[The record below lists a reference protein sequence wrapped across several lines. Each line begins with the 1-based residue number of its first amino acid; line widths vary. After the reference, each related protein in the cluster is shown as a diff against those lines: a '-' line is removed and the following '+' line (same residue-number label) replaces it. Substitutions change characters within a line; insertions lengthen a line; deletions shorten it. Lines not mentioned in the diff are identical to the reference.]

1 MYAVVKTG
9 GKQYRVSKGDT
20 LKVERIQG
28 EGGSTVE
35 LTDVLMVAKD
45 GDVKVGNPM
54 ISGAK
59 VVGEIVEQDRARK
72 ILVFKSK
79 RRKSSKKMRGHRQ
92 EYTALKIKEIV
103 A

>member
-9 GKQYRVSKGDT
+9 GKQYRVSAGDT
-20 LKVERIQG
+20 LRVERMAG
-28 EGGSTVE
+28 EKGATVE
-35 LTDVLMVAKD
+35 LTDVLMVWD
-45 GDVKVGNPM
+45 DNGIKVGKPTV
-54 ISGAK
+54 SGAK
-59 VVGEIVEQDRARK
+59 VVSEIVEQDRAKK

-92 EYTALKIKEIV
+92 DYTALKVKEIV

>member
-9 GKQYRVSKGDT
+9 GKQYKVSAGDT

-28 EGGSTVE
+28 DVGSTVE
-35 LTDVLMVAKD
+35 LADVLMVA
-45 GDVKVGNPM
+45 GESDVRVGNPTVA
-54 ISGAK
+54 GAK
-59 VVGEIVEQDRARK
+59 VFGVIVEQDRAKK

-79 RRKSSKKMRGHRQ
+79 RRKSSKKMIGHRQ
-92 EYTALKIKEIV
+92 DYTALKIKEIV